1 MWSTSR
7 ARWCSCAPQHSQR
20 PWARVSTRYLIE
32 PLIALLAEGIEA
44 QAAEQLW
51 NDSEL
56 LEVPARTTGEPRFL
70 VIGRIGV
77 KHWSAVITYRDQ
89 SIRLISVRRSRP
101 EEVEIYEQF

>member
-1 MWSTSR
+1 MEFAFDPVKSDSN
-7 ARWCSCAPQHSQR
+7 
-20 PWARVSTRYLIE
+20 
-32 PLIALLAEGIEA
+32 LAKHGIDFLAA
-44 QAAEQLW
+44 QQLW

-89 SIRLISVRRSRP
+89 SIRLISVRRSRQ